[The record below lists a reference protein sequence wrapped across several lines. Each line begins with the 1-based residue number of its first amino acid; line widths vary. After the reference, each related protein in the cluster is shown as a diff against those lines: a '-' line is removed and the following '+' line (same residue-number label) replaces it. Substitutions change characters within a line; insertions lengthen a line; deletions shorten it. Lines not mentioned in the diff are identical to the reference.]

1 MCWNLLDYRE
11 VESTADRLVLEMD
24 NRPDLAN
31 VRGALQGGL
40 VATLIDIAAGMLA
53 GNASGVGY
61 DVTTADLNIHFLAPI
76 MGDGPRRGEGGAGRQ
91 TPHRDVGRCHRH
103 HPRSA
108 GRPSDAD
115 VRGARAGRAPRADT
129 AGSGPAQRQLP
140 VPARPTDIHRTA
152 HHFAGEDDVRG
163 AVGQARRGG
172 DRRRCPRSP
181 RRHRSTHWPLRAAGS
196 PRTRISCPAR

>member
-1 MCWNLLDYRE
+1 MTDTVHVLELLDYRE

-76 MGDGPRRGEGGAGRQ
+76 MGTARAEAK
-91 TPHRDVGRCHRH
+91 V
-103 HPRSA
+103 
-108 GRPSDAD
+108 
-115 VRGARAGRAPRADT
+115 VRAGRRLIVTSVDVTDVTRGRLAARATLTFAVLEPR
-129 AGSGPAQRQLP
+129 
-140 VPARPTDIHRTA
+140 
-152 HHFAGEDDVRG
+152 
-163 AVGQARRGG
+163 
-172 DRRRCPRSP
+172 
-181 RRHRSTHWPLRAAGS
+181 
-196 PRTRISCPAR
+196 